1 MRRATSCQ
9 ACGHTTDGVCAAVDH
24 GRHVGG
30 PCHNGTVIGRLKA
43 RAKERV
49 KARLRRALG
58 SPISTE
64 EPLAHVVVAGG
75 VLRDW
80 ADFDQSEWNRRI
92 TDLVDALE
100 HEGVRW
106 LTLVPVSAGVE
117 TVGAEDLARLD
128 AMIEKALRHTRS
140 RVEVI
145 VRPEPDGRARFARI
159 VERLRADD
167 ASRGEHSTASEQTLA
182 RAVLAPADVEA
193 DLVVVLGPPD
203 TLPTSLVWELAY
215 SEVVFLDIPW
225 AEISSE
231 HLQVAV
237 DDFRRRNRRFGG
249 IDA

>member
-1 MRRATSCQ
+1 M
-9 ACGHTTDGVCAAVDH
+9 
-24 GRHVGG
+24 
-30 PCHNGTVIGRLKA
+30 PCHNESVIGRLKS
-43 RAKERV
+43 RLKERV

-58 SPISTE
+58 SPVAAE

-75 VLRDW
+75 VMHDW
-80 ADFDQSEWNRRI
+80 AAFDQGEWNRRI
-92 TDLVDALE
+92 SDLVDALE

-117 TVGAEDLARLD
+117 PVGADDLARLD
-128 AMIEKALRHTRS
+128 AMIDKALRHSRS

-145 VRPEPDGRARFARI
+145 VRPETDGRARFARI
-159 VERLRADD
+159 VDRLRADD
-167 ASRGEHSTASEQTLA
+167 VSRGVHSTASEQTLA
-182 RAVLAPADVEA
+182 RAVLAPADAEP

-225 AEISSE
+225 SEISSE

>member
-1 MRRATSCQ
+1 M
-9 ACGHTTDGVCAAVDH
+9 
-24 GRHVGG
+24 
-30 PCHNGTVIGRLKA
+30 IGRLKS

-58 SPISTE
+58 SPVVSE
-64 EPLAHVVVAGG
+64 EPLAHVVLAGG
-75 VLRDW
+75 TLADW
-80 ADFDQSEWNRRI
+80 AKFDQGEWNRRI
-92 TDLVDALE
+92 GDLIEALE
-100 HEGVRW
+100 REGVRW
-106 LTLVPVSAGVE
+106 LTLVPVSAGG
-117 TVGAEDLARLD
+117 TVDGDSMSILVQ
-128 AMIEKALRHTRS
+128 MIDKALRHQRS

-145 VRPEPDGRARFARI
+145 VRPEPDGRMRFARV

-167 ASRGEHSTASEQTLA
+167 ASRGVHSTASEQTIA
-182 RAVLAPADVEA
+182 RAVLAPADAEP

-215 SEVVFLDIPW
+215 SEIVFLDIPW
-225 AEISSE
+225 TDISSE

>member
-1 MRRATSCQ
+1 M
-9 ACGHTTDGVCAAVDH
+9 
-24 GRHVGG
+24 
-30 PCHNGTVIGRLKA
+30 IGRLKS
-43 RAKERV
+43 RLKERV

-58 SPISTE
+58 SPVATE

-80 ADFDQSEWNRRI
+80 AAFDQGQWNRRI
-92 TDLVDALE
+92 SDLVDALE

-106 LTLVPVSAGVE
+106 LTLVPVAAGVE
-117 TVGAEDLARLD
+117 PVDANELARLD
-128 AMIEKALRHTRS
+128 AMIDKALRHSRS

-159 VERLRADD
+159 VDRLRADD
-167 ASRGEHSTASEQTLA
+167 ASRGVHASASEQALA

-225 AEISSE
+225 SEISSE

>member
-1 MRRATSCQ
+1 M
-9 ACGHTTDGVCAAVDH
+9 
-24 GRHVGG
+24 
-30 PCHNGTVIGRLKA
+30 IGRLKS

-58 SPISTE
+58 SPVGAE

-75 VLRDW
+75 TLAEW
-80 ADFDQSEWNRRI
+80 ARFDQGEWNRRI
-92 TDLVDALE
+92 GDLIEALE
-100 HEGVRW
+100 REGVRW
-106 LTLVPVSAGVE
+106 LTLVPVSAGEPVD
-117 TVGAEDLARLD
+117 AEAVSKLDL
-128 AMIEKALRHTRS
+128 MIDKALRHQRS

-145 VRPEPDGRARFARI
+145 VRPEPDGRGRFARV
-159 VERLRADD
+159 VERLRVDD
-167 ASRGEHSTASEQTLA
+167 ASRGVHSTASEQTIA
-182 RAVLAPADVEA
+182 RALLAPADAEP

-215 SEVVFLDIPW
+215 SEIVFLDIPW
-225 AEISSE
+225 SDISSE

>member
-1 MRRATSCQ
+1 MF
-9 ACGHTTDGVCAAVDH
+9 
-24 GRHVGG
+24 
-30 PCHNGTVIGRLKA
+30 GRLKS

-58 SPISTE
+58 SPVASE

-75 VLRDW
+75 TLHDW
-80 ADFDQSEWNRRI
+80 ANFDQGDWNRRI
-92 TDLVDALE
+92 GDLIEALE
-100 HEGVRW
+100 REGVRW
-106 LTLVPVSAGVE
+106 LTLVPVSAGAVP
-117 TVGAEDLARLD
+117 VDGAMLSRLE
-128 AMIEKALRHTRS
+128 AMIDKALRHQRS

-145 VRPEPDGRARFARI
+145 VRPEPDGRARFARV
-159 VERLRADD
+159 VERLRADE
-167 ASRGEHSTASEQTLA
+167 ASRGVHATASEQSLA
-182 RAVLAPADVEA
+182 RAVLAPADAEP

-215 SEVVFLDIPW
+215 SEIVFLDIPW
-225 AEISSE
+225 SDISSE